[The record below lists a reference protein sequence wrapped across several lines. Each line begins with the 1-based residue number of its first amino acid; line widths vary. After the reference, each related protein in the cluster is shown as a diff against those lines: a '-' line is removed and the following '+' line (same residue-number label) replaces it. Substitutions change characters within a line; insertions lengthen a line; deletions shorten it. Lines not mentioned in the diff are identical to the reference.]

1 MTPITL
7 SLRSYLAHGRAGSRV
22 CFSCRQIGVPLPP
35 SCSDLHGMERRC
47 FACMRESAL
56 PLEIALREGWLAVVD
71 DDGRVLNDTRQAAE
85 SR

>member
-1 MTPITL
+1 MTPITM

-35 SCSDLHGMERRC
+35 SCNDLHGMERRC
-47 FACMRESAL
+47 FACMQESAL
-56 PLEIALREGWLAVVD
+56 PLQVAVREGWLSVLA
-71 DDGRVLNDTRQAAE
+71 DDGSIQNDRQVE